1 MKGKLDRV
9 RATAYGGPL
18 RSLGRVALWAVV
30 VLLLIHGAVSLVQTE
45 PGSGGVL
52 PARSAAGDGSE
63 AVDAFAVGFV
73 RAYLAD
79 PSPEALAAFVAP
91 DVTVASGGEAAPA
104 GERVAQ
110 AEVTNTQRIAP
121 NRAVV
126 TVWCELLT
134 GRVVYLA
141 VPTARDSTGGVA
153 ALGPPA
159 FVSAPRM
166 GRVEAEA
173 ERSQP
178 IQGADAKEI
187 RELVGRFTESYLSST
202 EPGGLKYLTPP
213 GSAIAP
219 LGGFEPVGAVAVR
232 QLGDHAGTGRTV
244 VAAVRARGARGVI
257 YPLAYRLTLERR
269 DRWYVTAVE
278 GEAR

>member
-1 MKGKLDRV
+1 MKAKLDKV
-9 RATAYGGPL
+9 RGTAAGGPL

-30 VLLLIHGAVSLVQTE
+30 VLLLFHGAVSLVSNDGAESLET
-45 PGSGGVL
+45 V
-52 PARSAAGDGSE
+52 PARSAAGVSE

-79 PSPEALAAFVAP
+79 PSPQALAPFL
-91 DVTVASGGEAAPA
+91 ASGVDIATGGVPTPA

-110 AEVTNTQRIAP
+110 AEATAVHSLAP

-141 VPTARDSTGGVA
+141 VPTIRDLAGGVA
-153 ALGPPA
+153 AIGPPA
-159 FVSAPRM
+159 FVSAPRI
-166 GRVEAEA
+166 GRVEADT
-173 ERSQP
+173 ERSQT
-178 IQGADAKEI
+178 IQGADAGEI
-187 RELVGRFTESYLSST
+187 RELAARFTESYLAST

-219 LGGFEPVGAVAVR
+219 LGGFVPVGDVTVR
-232 QLGDHAGTGRTV
+232 EVGDRRGSQRTV
-244 VAAVRARGARGVI
+244 TAAVRARSSAGAV
-257 YPLAYRLTLERR
+257 YPLAYRLALEKR

-278 GEAR
+278 GESR